1 MESRAFCHNANPV
14 PERKSVA
21 ARRWRH
27 KRGDKMRV
35 MPTLLFSARCRAGA
49 RHASRLVL
57 PAVTL
62 FAALSAAPAWSQ
74 NAPAST
80 PSAAPMAA
88 LSATPPDFGAEH
100 DRINSAKAWAEYRYA
115 ETERTCYDKFLV
127 TRCINKAKD
136 VRRTELHT
144 IREREL
150 ALDEAERADRAARRD
165 QDRAIREAQYNA
177 ERPQR
182 DAAEQKNR
190 TDFENKQ
197 EQQRLNEAQRQAG
210 APQRAANAQAYGQKQ
225 SDYNAKLKAAQE
237 QGAANA
243 AKRAESAKQ
252 FQEKQ
257 EDAARRQKDLEQRRE
272 DTKRRNEQNQN
283 NTSPLGF

>member
-1 MESRAFCHNANPV
+1 
-14 PERKSVA
+14 
-21 ARRWRH
+21 
-27 KRGDKMRV
+27 MRV
-35 MPTLLFSARCRAGA
+35 MPTLLFSARCRNAA

-57 PAVTL
+57 PIFAL
-62 FAALSAAPAWSQ
+62 GAALSAMPAQSQ
-74 NAPAST
+74 SLPAAK
-80 PSAAPMAA
+80 PAAAV
-88 LSATPPDFGAEH
+88 SSTPPDFGAEH
-100 DRINSAKAWAEYRYA
+100 DRINSAKSWAEYRYA
-115 ETERTCYDKFLV
+115 EAERACYDKFLV
-127 TRCINKAKD
+127 TRCIDKAKD

-182 DAAEQKNR
+182 EASEQKNR
-190 TDFENKQ
+190 TDFESKQ

-225 SDYNAKLKAAQE
+225 SDYDAKLKAAQE

-257 EDAARRQKDLEQRRE
+257 QEAVQRQKELEQRRE
-272 DTKRRNEQNQN
+272 ETKRRNEQNQN

>member
-1 MESRAFCHNANPV
+1 MESRAFCHNANRV
-14 PERKSVA
+14 PELKSVA
-21 ARRWRH
+21 ARRLPHR
-27 KRGDKMRV
+27 RGDKMRV
-35 MPTLLFSARCRAGA
+35 MPTLLFSARRRAAA
-49 RHASRLVL
+49 RRASHLVL
-57 PAVTL
+57 PASVL
-62 FAALSAAPAWSQ
+62 SVALLATPAWSQ
-74 NAPAST
+74 SQPAAAPA
-80 PSAAPMAA
+80 AAVP
-88 LSATPPDFGAEH
+88 ATPPDFGAEH

-115 ETERTCYDKFLV
+115 EAERACYDKFLV
-127 TRCINKAKD
+127 TRCIDKAKD

-165 QDRAIREAQYNA
+165 QERAIREAQYNA

-190 TDFENKQ
+190 TDFANKQ
-197 EQQRLNEAQRQAG
+197 EQQRLNEAQRQAE
-210 APQRAANAQAYGQKQ
+210 APQRAANAQAAAKKQ
-225 SDYNAKLKAAQE
+225 ADYDARLKAAQE

-243 AKRAESAKQ
+243 AKRAESVKQ

-257 EDAARRQKDLEQRRE
+257 QDAAKRQKELEERRE
-272 DTKRRNEQNQN
+272 QSKHRKEQNQN

>member
-21 ARRWRH
+21 ARRLPHR
-27 KRGDKMRV
+27 RGDKMRA
-35 MPTLLFSARCRAGA
+35 MPTLPSSARRRAAA
-49 RHASRLVL
+49 RIATRLVL
-57 PAVTL
+57 PVFVL
-62 FAALSAAPAWSQ
+62 SVALLAAPAWSQ
-74 NAPAST
+74 SQPASVPAAAAPATS
-80 PSAAPMAA
+80 
-88 LSATPPDFGAEH
+88 PDFGAEH
-100 DRINSAKAWAEYRYA
+100 DRINSAKSWAEYRYA
-115 ETERTCYDKFLV
+115 EAERACYDKFLV
-127 TRCINKAKD
+127 TRCIDKAKD

-165 QDRAIREAQYNA
+165 QERAIRDAQYNA

-182 DAAEQKNR
+182 EAAEQKNR
-190 TDFENKQ
+190 SEFENKQ
-197 EQQRLNEAQRQAG
+197 EQQRLNEAQRQAE
-210 APQRAANAQAYGQKQ
+210 APQRAANAQAATKKQ
-225 SDYNAKLKAAQE
+225 ADYDARLKAAQE

-257 EDAARRQKDLEQRRE
+257 QDAAKRQKELDERRE
-272 DTKRRNEQNQN
+272 QTKRRNQQNQN

>member
-1 MESRAFCHNANPV
+1 MESRAFCHNVNRV
-14 PERKSVA
+14 PERKSVG
-21 ARRWRH
+21 ARRLPHR
-27 KRGDKMRV
+27 RSDKIRV
-35 MPTLLFSARCRAGA
+35 MPTLLFLARCRAGA
-49 RHASRLVL
+49 RHAFRFVL
-57 PAVTL
+57 PTAV
-62 FAALSAAPAWSQ
+62 LSAALGAVPAWSQ
-74 NAPAST
+74 SQPAAA
-80 PSAAPMAA
+80 PSAAV
-88 LSATPPDFGAEH
+88 SSTPPDFGAEH

-115 ETERTCYDKFLV
+115 EAERACYDKFLV
-127 TRCINKAKD
+127 TRCIDKAKD

-182 DAAEQKNR
+182 EAAEQKNR
-190 TDFENKQ
+190 TDFSNKQ
-197 EQQRLNEAQRQAG
+197 EQQRLNEAQRQAE
-210 APQRAANAQAYGQKQ
+210 APQRAANAQAYGKKQ
-225 SDYNAKLKAAQE
+225 SDYDAKLKAAQE

-257 EDAARRQKDLEQRRE
+257 QDAVRRQKELDERRE
-272 DTKRRNEQNQN
+272 ETKRRNEQNQN

>member
-1 MESRAFCHNANPV
+1 
-14 PERKSVA
+14 
-21 ARRWRH
+21 
-27 KRGDKMRV
+27 MRV

-57 PAVTL
+57 PL
-62 FAALSAAPAWSQ
+62 FALSAALSAVPAWSQ
-74 NAPAST
+74 SQPVAKPA
-80 PSAAPMAA
+80 AA
-88 LSATPPDFGAEH
+88 LSSTPPDFGAEH
-100 DRINSAKAWAEYRYA
+100 DRINSAKSWAEYRYA
-115 ETERTCYDKFLV
+115 EAERACYDKFFV
-127 TRCINKAKD
+127 TRCIDKAKD

-150 ALDEAERADRAARRD
+150 ALDEAERADRAARRE

-182 DAAEQKNR
+182 EAAEQKNR
-190 TDFENKQ
+190 ADFESKQ
-197 EQQRLNEAQRQAG
+197 EQQRLNEAQRQAE

-225 SDYNAKLKAAQE
+225 SDYDAKLKAAQE

-243 AKRAESAKQ
+243 AKRAENAKQ

-257 EDAARRQKDLEQRRE
+257 QDAAKRQKELEQRRE
-272 DTKRRNEQNQN
+272 ETKRRNQQNQN